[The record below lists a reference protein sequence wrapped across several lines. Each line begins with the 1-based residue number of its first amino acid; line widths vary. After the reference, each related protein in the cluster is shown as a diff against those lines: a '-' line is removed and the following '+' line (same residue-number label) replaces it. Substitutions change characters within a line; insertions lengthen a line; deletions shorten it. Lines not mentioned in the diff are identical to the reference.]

1 MSIQVV
7 EDYLQVDQ
15 PYQIDES
22 VTQNQSIEFEPAGS
36 QLNTVGGEIRIDI
49 QNADSY
55 YFPASSYLLVEG
67 DVLKEDGTRYADA
80 DLITLTLNGV
90 MFLFSQMQFQINNQ
104 IVETIMDVGRASLMK
119 GLASYSDDYSKSSG
133 LNMFWLKDT
142 SATAV
147 LAENTGFA
155 ARHGLLITKNESKGS
170 FSSMVP
176 LSHIFGFCEDYRKV
190 LYGCK
195 LSLWMT
201 RQNCANALFKAQA
214 AAKGKVVLTR
224 VAWHIPHIKPSIGFE
239 AEFIKM
245 VREKKTLDVC
255 FRSRQL
261 DQYAVPASTS
271 FSWRL
276 SVQTGKEKPRW
287 LLVAFGGGPT
297 AANKALLMHLK
308 LKNAYVTLNSS
319 DNRYPSTDL
328 KIDFPNNKISKVYEM
343 FANFQKEYYGFD
355 RVVTGNQL
363 TVLEFKELY
372 PIFVFDIRK
381 QSERLKETV
390 TDITLKCEFAENPA
404 AGTMAYALVLSDR
417 MMRLQS
423 DGNKFSTVF

>member
-22 VTQNQSIEFEPAGS
+22 VQIDQITEFDAANNN
-36 QLNTVGGEIRIDI
+36 LNSVGGEIRIDI
-49 QNADSY
+49 QNADSFY
-55 YFPASSYLLVEG
+55 NPSGSYLLVEG
-67 DVLKEDGTRYADA
+67 DMLKEDGTRYADA
-80 DLITLTLNGV
+80 DLISLTLNGI
-90 MFLFSQMQFQINNQ
+90 MFLFSQIQFQVNNQ
-104 IVETIMDVGRASLMK
+104 IVETIMDIGRASLMK

-142 SATAV
+142 STTAV

-155 ARHGLLITKNESKGS
+155 ARHSLLLTKNGTKGS
-170 FSSMVP
+170 FSAMVP
-176 LSHIFGFCEDYRKV
+176 LSHIFGFCEDYKKV

-201 RQNCANALFKAQA
+201 RQSCSNSLFKAGPA
-214 AAKGKVVLTR
+214 ANGKVVLTR
-224 VAWHIPHIKPSIGFE
+224 IAWLIPQIKPALSYE
-239 AEFIKM
+239 LEFLKM
-245 VREKKTLDVC
+245 VHEKKILDVY
-255 FRSRQL
+255 FRSRQF
-261 DQYAVPASTS
+261 DTMAVPAATS

-287 LLVAFGGGPT
+287 LLVAFGDQAG
-297 AANKALLMHLK
+297 ANKALFKHLK

-319 DNRYPSTDL
+319 DNRYPRCDL
-328 KIDFPNNKISKVYEM
+328 KIDFQSNKIAPVYEM
-343 FANFQKEYYGFD
+343 FANFQKAYYDFD
-355 RVVTGNQL
+355 RIVTGNQL

-372 PIFVFDIRK
+372 PIFIFDVRK

-390 TDITLKCEFAENPA
+390 TDITLKCDFAENPA
-404 AGTMAYALVLSDR
+404 ANTMVYALVLSDR

-423 DGNKFSTVF
+423 DGNKFSVVF